1 MLMLAFSVTRSLR
14 TSTGT
19 ATAEG
24 SRFTQDVREHLA
36 GQSQRET
43 NLQRYLGEYERS
55 RPDQKREL
63 EQINSACKQLELSSA
78 RLQDTKQSLDRA
90 IAGIRNA
97 SQQVKEIN
105 EPKRSYSIRM

>member
-1 MLMLAFSVTRSLR
+1 MTELEKHLLEALEQAQAQQQQREADLLKMFE
-14 TSTGT
+14 STK
-19 ATAEG
+19 
-24 SRFTQDVREHLA
+24 QD
-36 GQSQRET
+36 SQREA

-55 RPDQKREL
+55 RPDQKRQL
-63 EQINSACKQLELSSA
+63 EQINSACKQLELASA